1 MKYKHFVFA
10 YRKTIP
16 LVILEEGSYEKDV
29 LLYVNIGEPQ
39 MVGGKKAFL
48 KLIIWHKLVID
59 NWTEFGELNIL
70 SVEIISLTVF
80 FLRWW
85 SQSYAS
91 TLFDFMACASIYKL
105 FGKRITVK
113 PRPSSVVCH
122 LYHGNYGFNSS
133 THVSYPLQS
142 KFTLSYSV
150 VENSTNIELRCH
162 RWIWWYYIFVRFTH
176 ILSSC
181 LIFHK

>member
-80 FLRWW
+80 FYGEDHKVMHRLYSILWCARVFI
-85 SQSYAS
+85 SYLGKELQSNHVRRPSCVIS
-91 TLFDFMACASIYKL
+91 TME
-105 FGKRITVK
+105 ITVSI
-113 PRPSSVVCH
+113 PVHTYLIHYS
-122 LYHGNYGFNSS
+122 
-133 THVSYPLQS
+133 
-142 KFTLSYSV
+142 LSLHWV
-150 VENSTNIELRCH
+150 IQL
-162 RWIWWYYIFVRFTH
+162 
-176 ILSSC
+176 
-181 LIFHK
+181 